1 MSNFCTSV
9 KSSRRRA
16 ALLGWLVAISTISKA
31 LATPTQPA
39 RPAQPAMALSVEEAV
54 GGLVYDA
61 LTANLELD
69 GASAGV
75 AQRLAALDQ
84 ARALYLPSLDFSAR
98 YTRASG
104 GRTIQFPV
112 GDLLNPVYATLN
124 QITLSA
130 SFPAGQ
136 NQQINFQ
143 RPRGQDTPGSLRQP
157 LYDPRLSA
165 LGL

>member
-1 MSNFCTSV
+1 
-9 KSSRRRA
+9 
-16 ALLGWLVAISTISKA
+16 
-31 LATPTQPA
+31 
-39 RPAQPAMALSVEEAV
+39 MALSVEEAV

-130 SFPAGQ
+130 SFPAVQ
-136 NQQINFQ
+136 NQQIDFQ
-143 RPRGQDTPGSLRQP
+143 RTREQDTAVSLTPTLYHP
-157 LYDPRLSA
+157 LV
-165 LGL
+165 